1 MKWPTVKLGEVCNI
15 IAGGTPK
22 RSVQSYWGGSIPWVK
37 ISDMRAGE
45 IVSTDECISEEGLN
59 NSAAKLLPAGTV
71 LISIFATIGRTA
83 CLKIQATTNQA
94 IVGVIPKD
102 HTSFDLHF
110 LEYCLA
116 HKADELKRKARGV
129 AQDNINGS
137 VLKATEIPLPPLS
150 EQKRIAGILD
160 AADALRAKRREAL
173 AQLDTLLQSTFLD
186 LFGDPVTNPKGW
198 EVKRLGDIAILENGD
213 RSSKY
218 PSGPEILE
226 EGILFL
232 STKNIKNSQL
242 ILDTCQFISQQKFE
256 SLSRGKLQR
265 YDLVITLRGTL
276 GSCAVFDCNHN
287 TGFINAQI
295 LILRS
300 KETIHHV
307 YLHSLI
313 ISAPMCDHFAQLATG
328 AAVKQLT
335 GKQIGNLPIPLP
347 PLPLQQRFAAIV
359 EQVEAQKTL
368 MRAQLTEL
376 DTLFA
381 ALQQRAFN
389 GEL

>member
-1 MKWPTVKLGEVCNI
+1 MKSIERLGDHVTFLSGFAFKSKLFNNAADGLPVIRIRDVVRGHSETYYSGEYDERFLVSKGDYLIGMDGEFNLAKWKTESALLNQRVCKIDTISDQINREYLGRFLPAALKEIEDDTPFVTVKHL
-15 IAGGTPK
+15 
-22 RSVQSYWGGSIPWVK
+22 SVK
-37 ISDMRAGE
+37 KLNE
-45 IVSTDECISEEGLN
+45 I
-59 NSAAKLLPAGTV
+59 K
-71 LISIFATIGRTA
+71 
-83 CLKIQATTNQA
+83 
-94 IVGVIPKD
+94 
-102 HTSFDLHF
+102 
-110 LEYCLA
+110 
-116 HKADELKRKARGV
+116 
-129 AQDNINGS
+129 
-137 VLKATEIPLPPLS
+137 IPLPPLS

-198 EVKRLGDIAILENGD
+198 EVTRLGDTAILENGD

-218 PSGPEILE
+218 PSGTEILE

-232 STKNIKNSQL
+232 STKNIKNSEL

-276 GSCAVFDCNHN
+276 GSCAIFDCDHN

-307 YLHSLI
+307 YLHNLI
-313 ISAPMCDHFAQLATG
+313 ISAPICDHFAQLATG

-335 GKQIGNLPIPLP
+335 GKQIGNLLIPLP
-347 PLPLQQRFAAIV
+347 PLSLQQRFTAIV
-359 EQVEAQKTL
+359 EQVEVQKAR
-368 MRAQLTEL
+368 MHAQLTEL